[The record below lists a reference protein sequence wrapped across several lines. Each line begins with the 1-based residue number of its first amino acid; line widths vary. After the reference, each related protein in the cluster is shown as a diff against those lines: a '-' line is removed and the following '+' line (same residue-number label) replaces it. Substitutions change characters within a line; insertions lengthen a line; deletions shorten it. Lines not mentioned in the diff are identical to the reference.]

1 MLKEGNKTGI
11 VGRPGDFGER
21 TILATACLLKYK
33 LTIPTVIDYMDGK
46 VDSDYSA
53 KPVRTIIVDL
63 DGNVGYYAG
72 PGPFDF
78 KIPKIEKALKKII
91 AGGGYMPAA
100 APLAW
105 GEAVDGIRCGVSID
119 PAEPAVGQEITV
131 RLVIENVSE
140 DQQGV
145 FVKGKGQ
152 LEGFSLVGKDGQEL
166 EIEEVL
172 DNSAWAQRFRK
183 RSMGL
188 REIAGGKRVERLI
201 DAKIIGGS
209 AGSYKGRYRFSVSK
223 NMLEGV
229 EPSDAVVAW
238 VGKADSGVCRVDVV
252 AERAA
257 GCADCHSKSDYHH
270 KMKADCSTCHVGKMG
285 TADFGTKKDACSRC
299 HKREG
304 KFGRRKIFGAGGDF
318 DRASK
323 HISAMITDDKCL
335 NCHFKEGHGDGKVVL
350 VDPKSDGKAAW
361 GGDITGFC
369 LGCHEGR
376 DSLKS
381 DHGKRA
387 EGKMCSDC
395 HHPHGADKSLLLK
408 NWESQ

>member
-1 MLKEGNKTGI
+1 MLKEGDETGV
-11 VGRPGDFGER
+11 VGRPDDFGER
-21 TILATACLLKYK
+21 TILATACLVKYK

-53 KPVRTIIVDL
+53 KPVRTTIVDL

-72 PGPFDF
+72 RGPFDF

-91 AGGGYMPAA
+91 AGGGYMPADV
-100 APLAW
+100 PLAW

-119 PAEPAVGQEITV
+119 PAEPAVGEEITV

-140 DQQGV
+140 DERVV

-152 LEGFSLVGKDGQEL
+152 IEGLSLRGKDGEEL
-166 EIEEVL
+166 KIEEVL
-172 DNSAWAQRFRK
+172 DNSSRARRFRK

-188 REIAGGKRVERLI
+188 RKIEGGKSIERLI
-201 DAKIIGGS
+201 DAKIVGGS
-209 AGSYKGRYRFSVSK
+209 AGSYEGRYRFAVSK
-223 NMLEGV
+223 SMVRDV
-229 EPSDAVVAW
+229 EPSDDAFAW
-238 VGKADSGVCRVDVV
+238 VGKADSGLFRLDVI

-257 GCADCHSKSDYHH
+257 GCMDCHSKSDYHH
-270 KMKADCSTCHVGKMG
+270 KMKADCSMCHVGEMD
-285 TADFGTKKDACSRC
+285 TAGFGPKKDACICC

-318 DRASK
+318 DRKSK
-323 HISAMITDDKCL
+323 HISGMITDDKCL
-335 NCHFKEGHGDGKVVL
+335 KCHFKEAHGDGKVVL
-350 VDPKSDGKAAW
+350 VDPKSDGKKAW
-361 GGDITGFC
+361 AGDINGFC

-381 DHGKRA
+381 GHGKKA
-387 EGKMCSDC
+387 KGKKCTDC
-395 HHPHGADKSLLLK
+395 HHPHGADKSKLLK
-408 NWESQ
+408 N